1 MFNKC
6 LAIVAVAF
14 IAVGCRSA
22 GQSPRVDMA
31 TARATALKEVPGTV
45 RGEKIETEDGKTI
58 YSFEIKPA
66 EEKGKIIKEVN
77 VSADTGKVVGIE
89 TETD

>member
-1 MFNKC
+1 MLNKF
-6 LAIVAVAF
+6 LAVVVVAF
-14 IAVGCRSA
+14 VAVGCRSA

-45 RGEKIETEDGKTI
+45 RAEKVETEDGKTI

-66 EEKGKIIKEVN
+66 AEKGKIIKEVN
-77 VSADTGKVVGIE
+77 VSADSGKIVGVE